1 MAFNSTQHHLVKFA
15 LFSAAAA
22 ASRCV
27 GPAHRPINSGRS
39 VLPGSTD
46 RSAMDGAYVE
56 TFSDGPGG
64 WSAWGYVEDEGA
76 VVQSGNP
83 GTGPI
88 SIPLVDGCLR
98 SSSPWWCDFLT
109 AWRLRV

>member
-1 MAFNSTQHHLVKFA
+1 
-15 LFSAAAA
+15 
-22 ASRCV
+22 
-27 GPAHRPINSGRS
+27 
-39 VLPGSTD
+39 
-46 RSAMDGAYVE
+46 MDGAYVE

-64 WSAWGYVEDEGA
+64 WSAWGYVEDEVA

>member
-1 MAFNSTQHHLVKFA
+1 MAIAIDRKS
-15 LFSAAAA
+15 LFLGATAINLDDF
-22 ASRCV
+22 
-27 GPAHRPINSGRS
+27 RP
-39 VLPGSTD
+39 VLPGTD